1 MTVNARQVALEMVSS
16 ILDKGAYAN
25 LEAYGD
31 PKLSRL
37 SDVDKRFALEITY
50 GTTKHW
56 NTLDWVLGKFLSRP
70 LEKVDPLVRNVLR
83 TGAYQLLYMDK
94 VPASAACDES
104 VKIIKRLRHQGVAG
118 FVNGVLRSISRKYD
132 SIQDIPFPDIEQK
145 PADYISLR
153 YSYPRWMVQRWLDN
167 FGLEG
172 TIAICRY
179 GNKPPRLSVRVNT
192 LKTTVEDFTSLLD
205 RKGISWSP
213 GEICPESVVI
223 YDYGKLEKD
232 RDLHPLYLTQG
243 ESSMLVSHVLEPAP
257 GQKVLDAC
265 SAPGSKTTH
274 IAQLMGDE
282 GKITAADVHEHRLN
296 LVKNNCSRLG
306 IGSVETLLCDAREI
320 SEKTAEKYDCVL
332 VDAPCS
338 GTGVLNRR
346 ADARWRRKPEDILSM
361 SLLQKEILEKVLDL
375 VKPGG
380 RLVYSTCSLE
390 PEENEEVVDYIL
402 RKHPDFTGEPFG
414 GCFPSLGFNKD
425 AYAVQVAPHTHE
437 TDGFFITRLVRH

>member
-56 NTLDWVLGKFLSRP
+56 NTIDWVLGQFVSRP
-70 LEKVDPLVRNVLR
+70 LEKVDPPVRNVLR
-83 TGAYQLLYMDK
+83 TGVYQLLYMDR

-104 VKIIKRLRHQGVAG
+104 VKIIKSSVTRGFGVCER
-118 FVNGVLRSISRKYD
+118 VLRSISRKYD

-153 YSYPRWMVQRWLDN
+153 YSYPLDGPRWLDN
-167 FGLEG
+167 FGLER

-179 GNKPPRLSVRVNT
+179 GNEPPRLSVRVNT

-223 YDYGKLEKD
+223 NDYGKLEKD

-346 ADARWRRKPEDILSM
+346 ADARWRRKPEDISSM
-361 SLLQKEILEKVLDL
+361 SLQKKFWKESS
-375 VKPGG
+375 P
-380 RLVYSTCSLE
+380 
-390 PEENEEVVDYIL
+390 
-402 RKHPDFTGEPFG
+402 
-414 GCFPSLGFNKD
+414 
-425 AYAVQVAPHTHE
+425 
-437 TDGFFITRLVRH
+437 